1 MDDRISEIKSIL
13 ELLTVLVTEELTAQR
28 NEIEALKS
36 KQNDALYNSM
46 KNEEERV
53 EKKVTERI
61 AQIVAQ
67 MGEKIVEERAQKSE
81 KISEKISDKI
91 NDKINE
97 EINEEIKEEIN
108 ENVVMDKRKS
118 EEVRNEEI
126 DEAREYDKS
135 VIYDDPVGEKV
146 LDLRDAFSI
155 NDKIYFIRE
164 LFDDE
169 DKLFE
174 LAVNHIN
181 TLDSFANAIDY
192 LHSSFGDWDEN
203 SSAVHGFYMAMR
215 RKFRK

>member
-97 EINEEIKEEIN
+97 EINEEIN